1 MDLRTLAAAV
11 LGIGVGVLFVA
22 APDTVV
28 QVQTAGRVPSE
39 RHGEY
44 GTDATAGRWRRLVQT
59 IGAVFVLGG
68 LYFAW
73 TLV

>member
-11 LGIGVGVLFVA
+11 LGIAVGVLFVA
-22 APDTVV
+22 APDTLV
-28 QVQTAGRVPSE
+28 QIQTAGRIPSE

-44 GTDATAGRWRRLVQT
+44 GTDATTGRWRRLVQ
-59 IGAVFVLGG
+59 AVGVALLFGG